1 MTALPDLTWPEVA
14 RLGRTGPVL
23 VVPLGATEQ
32 HGPHLPV
39 STDTDIAVALAERL
53 ARQSP
58 DVVVT
63 MPVAFGASGEHQDFP
78 GTLSIG
84 QAAVELLLLE
94 LCRSAAASFSRT
106 VIISAHGGNAEP
118 VVRAVRRLRDEG
130 REVRA
135 FAPRWRGD
143 AHAGRTET
151 SVMLAL
157 APERVRLENVEAGN
171 TTPIAELMPRLRRDG
186 LRAVTANGVLGD
198 PAGANAEEG
207 EELLRRAVDDL
218 VALVKRL

>member
-1 MTALPDLTWPEVA
+1 VTALADLTSPEVA
-14 RLGRTGPVL
+14 RFGRTGRVL

-58 DVVVT
+58 DVVVA

-84 QAAVELLLLE
+84 QEAVELLLVE
-94 LCRSAAASFSRT
+94 LGRSADASFSRT
-106 VIISAHGGNAEP
+106 LIISAHGGNAEP
-118 VVRAVRRLRDEG
+118 VVRAVRRLREEG
-130 REVRA
+130 RDVRA
-135 FAPRWRGD
+135 FAPRWKGD

-157 APERVRLENVEAGN
+157 APERVRLENAEPGN
-171 TTPIAELMPRLRRDG
+171 TTPIAEFMPRLRQEG
-186 LRAVTANGVLGD
+186 LRAVTPNGVLGD
-198 PAGANAEEG
+198 PAGASAEEG

>member
-1 MTALPDLTWPEVA
+1 VTALADLTWPEMA
-14 RLGRTGPVL
+14 QLTGRAL

-94 LCRSAAASFSRT
+94 LCRSADAGFSRT
-106 VIISAHGGNAEP
+106 LIISAHGGNAEP
-118 VVRAVRRLRDEG
+118 VVRAVRRLREEG
-130 REVRA
+130 RDVRA
-135 FAPRWRGD
+135 FAPRWKGD

-157 APERVRLENVEAGN
+157 APERVRLKNAEPGN
-171 TTPIAELMPRLRRDG
+171 TTPIAELMPRLRQEG

-198 PAGANAEEG
+198 PAGASAEEG

>member
-84 QAAVELLLLE
+84 QAAVELLVLE
-94 LCRSAAASFSRT
+94 LCRSASVSFSRT
-106 VIISAHGGNAEP
+106 LIISAHGGNAEP
-118 VVRAVRRLRDEG
+118 VVRAVRRLREEG
-130 REVRA
+130 RDVRA
-135 FAPRWRGD
+135 FAPRWKGD

-157 APERVRLENVEAGN
+157 APERVRLEHAEAGN

-198 PAGANAEEG
+198 PSGASAEEG